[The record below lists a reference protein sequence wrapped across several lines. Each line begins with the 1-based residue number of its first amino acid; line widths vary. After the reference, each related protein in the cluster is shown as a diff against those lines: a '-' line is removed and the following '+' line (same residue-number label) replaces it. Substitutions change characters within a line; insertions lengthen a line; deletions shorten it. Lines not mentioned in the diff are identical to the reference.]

1 MAAARNSFAIVGGP
15 STGKSRLLGKCA
27 RAVTLI
33 SAAPSKTLILCTDE
47 EVCCEEGREEG
58 MRREDDE

>member
-27 RAVTLI
+27 RAVTL

-58 MRREDDE
+58 MRREDDD